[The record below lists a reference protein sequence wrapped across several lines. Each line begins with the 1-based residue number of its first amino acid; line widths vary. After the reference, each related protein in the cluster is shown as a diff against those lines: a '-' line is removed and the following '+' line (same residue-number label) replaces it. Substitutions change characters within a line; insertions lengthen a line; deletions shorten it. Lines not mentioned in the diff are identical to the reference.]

1 MTGRWKRRERGAALV
16 ELAFVLPL
24 LAMFAFGAIE
34 FGLAW
39 GDRLAVQTAVRA
51 GVRVGS
57 AQATVSTADH
67 TLLLSTGAA
76 LTDIGLANVRYVV
89 VFKSAT
95 TDGVVP
101 PACLTGTPHSVSG
114 SCNVYTGAQLVQVL
128 AGTSPASWF
137 GCGVGSLDLSWCP
150 TGRQAVQ
157 ALGNDFLGV
166 WVKASRPMLTGFFGT
181 TLTIAD
187 DAVMRLEPQEA

>member
-1 MTGRWKRRERGAALV
+1 MEMALV
-16 ELAFVLPL
+16 VPL
-24 LAMFAFGAIE
+24 LVLFAFGGIE
-34 FGLAW
+34 FGMAW
-39 GDRLAVQTAVRA
+39 GDRLTVQTAVRA

-57 AQATVSTADH
+57 AQATVSTADQS
-67 TLLLSTGAA
+67 LLLATGAA
-76 LTDIGLANVRYVV
+76 LTDLGLTNIRYVV
-89 VFKSAT
+89 VYKSAT

-101 PACLTGTPHSVSG
+101 ATCLTATPHSVSG
-114 SCNVYTGAQLVQVL
+114 SCNAYTGAQLAQVV
-128 AGTSPASWF
+128 AGTAPASWF

-157 ALGNDFLGV
+157 ALNNDYLGV

-181 TLTIAD
+181 TITIAD